1 MGERLRSR
9 ALAVSHALLHRPWRR
24 AQAGAI
30 RRVLIA
36 HNLLL
41 GDTLMLTPL
50 LAKLAANHPGAEVTL
65 LASPP
70 IVPLYAKH
78 PHGVRALPFSPRDSS
93 TTRALLEEEP
103 FDLAVVVG
111 DNRYSW
117 LATALRARHIV
128 AHAGDVPWTKQ
139 LLIDETRPY
148 SGMPTPWSEM
158 VANLVDGGEPPP
170 YARGDWPAPDARDFA
185 LPAVPYAVLHIG
197 ASTPL
202 KHWPPGRWLAL
213 AHHLEA
219 RGLNVVWSGGR
230 GEEAVVAQCDPEA
243 RYASFAG
250 KLDLPQVWR
259 LLENAA
265 LLVAP
270 DTGVAHM
277 GRATFTPTVTLY
289 GPGSAVLC
297 GAGSFWRDVPQR
309 ALTIEAFP
317 CRDQR
322 ILFRRRV
329 DWVRRCVRTP
339 EQCAEPRCM
348 NAIELSTV
356 VAAAESLL
364 QGPPWRNSGTD
375 SAVGKNT

>member
-1 MGERLRSR
+1 MGERLKSR
-9 ALAVSHALLHRPWRR
+9 ALSVSHALLRRPSRGAR
-24 AQAGAI
+24 GAGV

-65 LASPP
+65 LASPS
-70 IVPLYAKH
+70 IVPLYAKR
-78 PHGVRALPFSPRDSS
+78 PYRVRALPFTPRDSS
-93 TTRALLEEEP
+93 TTRALLEEDP

-139 LLIDETRPY
+139 LLVDETRPY
-148 SGMPTPWSEM
+148 AEEPTPWSEM
-158 VANLVDGGEPPP
+158 VANLVDGAEPAP
-170 YARGDWPAPDARDFA
+170 YARGDWAAPDAREFA
-185 LPAVPYAVLHIG
+185 LPRAPYAVLHIG

-202 KHWPPGRWLAL
+202 KLWMPERWLAL
-213 AHHLEA
+213 ARHLEA

-230 GEEAVVAQCDPEA
+230 GEEAIVARCDPEG
-243 RYASFAG
+243 RYPSFAG
-250 KLDLPQVWR
+250 ELDLPQVWR
-259 LLENAA
+259 LLSHAA

-270 DTGVAHM
+270 DTGIAHM

-297 GAGSFWRDVPQR
+297 APGSFWRDVPQR
-309 ALTIEAFP
+309 ALTIDPFP

-329 DWVRRCVRTP
+329 EWVRRCIRSP
-339 EQCAEPRCM
+339 GECAEPRCM
-348 NAIELSTV
+348 DAIELSAV
-356 VAAAESLL
+356 IAAAESLL
-364 QGPPWRNSGTD
+364 QASP
-375 SAVGKNT
+375 